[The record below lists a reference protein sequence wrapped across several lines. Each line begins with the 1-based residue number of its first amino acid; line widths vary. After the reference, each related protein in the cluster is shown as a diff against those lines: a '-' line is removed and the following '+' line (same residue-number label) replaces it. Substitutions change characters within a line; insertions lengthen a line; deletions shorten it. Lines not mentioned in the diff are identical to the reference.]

1 MLEFVFLQRVVV
13 DHHHF
18 VLIILGDG
26 KSLAIFVDLMREEF
40 AERSVSFNIRDRP
53 EQGLLLGL
61 ILQGD
66 HE

>member
-1 MLEFVFLQRVVV
+1 MLEFGFLQRVVV

-26 KSLAIFVDLMREEF
+26 KSLAVIVDLMREEF
-40 AERSVSFNIRDRP
+40 TERSVSFNIGDCP
-53 EQGLLLGL
+53 EQRLVLGL
-61 ILQGD
+61 IFKGD